1 MYLTLDA
8 AAAYAVTRLRPTGIK
23 PATRGRPPDHGLT
36 GRHHRLDHRGGTVG
50 DANRD
55 AVETT
60 SPVVV
65 ALVSSD
71 QYLTERCSDA
81 CVALAIQN
89 GLAGQVSSFAVIR

>member
-1 MYLTLDA
+1 MVYHDLPLGWLTLCKPA
-8 AAAYAVTRLRPTGIK
+8 SMQITLRINTSEIARVA
-23 PATRGRPPDHGLT
+23 PATRT
-36 GRHHRLDHRGGTVG
+36 GTWLK
-50 DANRD
+50 N
-55 AVETT
+55 T
-60 SPVVV
+60 SPIVV